1 MKIWAFD
8 LAMGTKV
15 NSHVSVVRTTIL
27 QPPHPSYKMRPPLFV
42 NFKPPV
48 MKKMKRNKWIHV
60 ITSYGCKTNPVM
72 HGRTDFPSAGLRV
85 RTSTIYVICSCSL
98 KSKDKISK
106 AECTLFQLTDPKFG
120 PLIFCKSYIYR
131 LHSISFFLK
140 IQLLQMLMWILRYN

>member
-1 MKIWAFD
+1 
-8 LAMGTKV
+8 
-15 NSHVSVVRTTIL
+15 
-27 QPPHPSYKMRPPLFV
+27 
-42 NFKPPV
+42 
-48 MKKMKRNKWIHV
+48 
-60 ITSYGCKTNPVM
+60 M

-106 AECTLFQLTDPKFG
+106 AECTLFQLTDPKSG

-140 IQLLQMLMWILRYN
+140 IQLLQMLMWILRYNQNWVASINFHLNNQRLMTSGLLSPRDPVLGLPDRPHFLQICLLTPQQTLPCFRK